1 MYHCIVTKIPN
12 GYGYIQPRS
21 CLTLTY
27 YAARASIQ
35 SATPVQLLGHLIM
48 LAGSSRATQFYLR
61 ATASTNL
68 VRVPRPA
75 IRLYRTPIPSRF
87 LPLCNFRL
95 FTLSQRRFA
104 EPLNSQDSATTP
116 VPPEQHTSTKQQ
128 QPPRRRRRGVFYSAV
143 FLLIGLSL
151 GTLVRLS
158 LAPPPPYPHGSPQDE
173 YHVSKIREEG
183 SALPLVRRLSSD
195 PTWKSWDAY
204 SGAQSSS
211 IVQSRL
217 TTGPLGG
224 SHGLP
229 FQRVFRNTKTNEVI
243 SVVYLGAA
251 TSGWPGVVHGGAL
264 ATLLDESLVRCAVL
278 LFPARTAVTARLE
291 LQYRAPTLTS
301 SFYLIRARP
310 MIAEG
315 EDLSKV
321 DRKMWVEGTLETL
334 HGKICVEAK
343 ALAVVPKGVKLKPL
357 VEEF

>member
-1 MYHCIVTKIPN
+1 
-12 GYGYIQPRS
+12 
-21 CLTLTY
+21 
-27 YAARASIQ
+27 
-35 SATPVQLLGHLIM
+35 M
-48 LAGSSRATQFYLR
+48 LAGSARAMQLYLR
-61 ATASTNL
+61 PTASTNL
-68 VRVPRPA
+68 VRAPRPA
-75 IRLYRTPIPSRF
+75 IRLYRTPTPALTPTPSRF
-87 LPLCNFRL
+87 LPLCNSRSFA
-95 FTLSQRRFA
+95 LSPRRFA
-104 EPLNSQDSATTP
+104 EPLNTQDPVATATASATTP
-116 VPPEQHTSTKQQ
+116 VPPEQSTTSPKQ
-128 QPPRRRRRGVFYSAV
+128 QPPRLRRRGVFYSAV
-143 FLLIGLSL
+143 FLLIGVSI

-183 SALPLVRRLSSD
+183 SALPLVRKLSSD

-229 FQRVFRNTKTNEVI
+229 FQRVFRNTVTNEVI

-251 TSGWPGVVHGGAL
+251 TSGWPGVVHGGTL

-278 LFPARTAVTARLE
+278 LFPARTGVTARLE

-301 SFYLIRARP
+301 GFYLIRARP

-321 DRKMWVEGTLETL
+321 DRKMWVDGTLETL